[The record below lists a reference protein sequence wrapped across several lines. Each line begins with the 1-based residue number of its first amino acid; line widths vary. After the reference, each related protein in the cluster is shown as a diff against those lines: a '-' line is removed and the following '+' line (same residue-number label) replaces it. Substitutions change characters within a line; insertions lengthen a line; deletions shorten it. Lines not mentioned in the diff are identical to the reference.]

1 MNAARR
7 WWQFRR
13 RVPGRSLPAILWFG
27 FSRSLVS
34 ITLRLLYGYRVLDRD
49 RIPATGPVLVVAN
62 HESFLDPMLVGSTMS
77 DRQFS
82 PLARDSLFRFGPFGT
97 LLRSYG
103 VIPVRREGGDAAAM
117 RATIAELKAGRCVAV
132 FPEGTRSP
140 DGRMLPFRRGVLLM
154 LGRVDCMVLP
164 MGVAGSFEVWPKG
177 RSRPRWRGRVTVAVG
192 TPIPASELRDL
203 PSQQALARLETAV
216 REEVDRARPV
226 SGLPPRTRDR

>member
-1 MNAARR
+1 MSRTRR

-13 RVPGRSLPAILWFG
+13 RVPGRSVAAILWFG
-27 FSRSLVS
+27 FGRTVVS
-34 ITLRLLYGYRVLDRD
+34 ISLRVLYRYRVLDRD
-49 RIPATGPVLVVAN
+49 RIPAVGPVLVVAN

-82 PLARDSLFRFGPFGT
+82 PLARDTLFRFRPFGA

-154 LGRVDCMVLP
+154 LGRVDCEVIP
-164 MGVAGSFEVWPKG
+164 MGIAGSFEVWPKG
-177 RSRPRWRGRVTVAVG
+177 RGRPRWRGRTTVAVG
-192 TPIPASELRDL
+192 EPIPAKVLREL
-203 PSQQALARLETAV
+203 PPQEALARLEDAV
-216 REEVDRARPV
+216 RAEVDRARPV
-226 SGLPPRTRDR
+226 SGLPTRDGDR